1 MSSVVMETPSGIVA
15 EMKTDGI
22 KYRHYN
28 ITKHAIERY
37 MQRVHYDL
45 DNFFVSLDRAVIAD
59 AQRASDHRIQ
69 RQIRKTEQNGGYC
82 LFDPE
87 AKVFFFMAIGKHLH
101 TICTVMTSDL
111 IPAMGAIYA

>member
-1 MSSVVMETPSGIVA
+1 MSIVMETPSGIVA

-22 KYRHYN
+22 KYRHYI

-37 MQRVHYDL
+37 MQRARAEL
-45 DNFFVSLDRAVIAD
+45 DNLFVALDRAVIAD
-59 AQRASDHRIQ
+59 ARRASDHRIQ
-69 RQIRKTEQNGGYC
+69 RQIRKSEANGGYC

-87 AKVFFFMAIGKHLH
+87 TQVFFFMAIGQHLH

-111 IPAMGAIYA
+111 LTAIGAYA